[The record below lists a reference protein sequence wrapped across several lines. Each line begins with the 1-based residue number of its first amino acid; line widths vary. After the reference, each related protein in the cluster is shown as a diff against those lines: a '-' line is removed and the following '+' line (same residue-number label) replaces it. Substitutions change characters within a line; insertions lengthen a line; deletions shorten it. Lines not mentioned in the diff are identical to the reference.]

1 MQKDT
6 NRAAGA
12 IDAGEALRDF
22 SEQAH
27 RVLAN
32 RLGKQ
37 GTSVARAKLL
47 LFISHRGTVR
57 SIDLVQG
64 LGYAPRTVTEG
75 IDALEQE
82 GLVLRTQDKVDR
94 RAKRIALTEAGA
106 AALDVISPLLCD
118 FAEQMFGVLDDAERR
133 QLAGFLQR
141 MRGRLVEMEAADGD
155 AQA

>member
-27 RVLAN
+27 RVLAS

-37 GTSVARAKLL
+37 GTSVARVKLL
-47 LFISHRGTVR
+47 LFIGHRGAVR

-94 RAKRIALTEAGA
+94 RAKRIALTDAGA
-106 AALDVISPLLCD
+106 AALAVISPLLYD
-118 FAEQMFGVLDDAERR
+118 FAEQMFGVLDSAERR

-141 MRGRLVEMEAADGD
+141 MQGRLVEMEAADGD
-155 AQA
+155 ART